1 MLFLE
6 LMQIAESIERVK
18 AVRKAHP
25 NSESSNVPFIL
36 RRAHTFHMGQT
47 KASTNSL
54 KHHSNSLSGK
64 EFLLAFDKCI
74 KLEDTWVDASLF
86 ALFN

>member
-18 AVRKAHP
+18 AVRKARP
-25 NSESSNVPFIL
+25 NSEPPDVPFIL
-36 RRAHTFHMGQT
+36 KRAHALHTDET
-47 KASTNSL
+47 KSSTNSL

-86 ALFN
+86 ALLN

>member
-18 AVRKAHP
+18 AVRKALP
-25 NSESSNVPFIL
+25 KSDSPDVPFIL
-36 RRAHTFHMGQT
+36 RRAHASYIEQT
-47 KASTNSL
+47 KTSTNSL
-54 KHHSNSLSGK
+54 KHHNNSLSGK
-64 EFLLAFDKCI
+64 EFLLAFDRCI
-74 KLEDTWVDASLF
+74 ELEDTWVDASLF